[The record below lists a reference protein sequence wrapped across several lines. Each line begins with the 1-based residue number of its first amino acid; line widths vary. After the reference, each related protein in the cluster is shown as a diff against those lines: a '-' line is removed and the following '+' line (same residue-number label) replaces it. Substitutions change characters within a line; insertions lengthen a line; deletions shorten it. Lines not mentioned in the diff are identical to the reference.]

1 MKTVSLLIPVAAAG
15 LILSAETA
23 HGQGFTGPYA
33 PANWTFTN
41 NGGSGSLTTH
51 NATTL
56 AFMGDN
62 GGAPGAQNT
71 DITVVSAHNG
81 FMTFDWSWAPTDTG
95 TWDSAGYLKNG
106 VYTVLAF
113 NNTVPPNGSVT
124 GATIPVAIGDVIG
137 FRIATGD
144 GGIGTGT
151 FTITNFNVPTPGAL
165 ALLGLAGV
173 AGVRRRRRA

>member
-62 GGAPGAQNT
+62 GGAAGGQNT

-81 FMTFDWSWAPTDTG
+81 FMTFDWTWAPTDSG
-95 TWDSAGYLKNG
+95 TWDSVGYLKNG
-106 VYTVLAF
+106 VYTALA
-113 NNTVPPNGSVT
+113 NNAGPFAGSVT
-124 GATIPVAIGDVIG
+124 GATIPIAIGDVIG
-137 FRIATGD
+137 FRIFSAD
-144 GGIGTGT
+144 GAIGTGT
-151 FTITNFNVPTPGAL
+151 YTITNFAVPTPGAL